1 MRQMSKIP
9 EMWIIRNSKTGE
21 IWRAKSGK
29 SSWKAK
35 AHAKNAWANSYKNLS
50 WYYWQDLV
58 IKRCNELG
66 IEKVFDRQDEGVNC
80 YRVPYFDEQ
89 DVYVLEDVNSD
100 FGIKLK
106 EAESILRDILISYE
120 CGEEI
125 DKKIKRYFD
134 IE

>member
-1 MRQMSKIP
+1 MNKIP
-9 EMWIIRNSKTGE
+9 EMWIIRNKITGE

-35 AHAKNAWANSYKNLS
+35 AHAKNAWANSYKN
-50 WYYWQDLV
+50 YWQTSV
-58 IKRCNELG
+58 ISECDFLG
-66 IEKVFDRQDEGVNC
+66 VTKVFEREREGVNY
-80 YRVPYFDEQ
+80 YRIPYFDEQ

-106 EAESILRDILISYE
+106 EAESILRDILVSYE

-134 IE
+134 KW

>member
-1 MRQMSKIP
+1 MNKIP
-9 EMWIIRNSKTGE
+9 EMWIIRNKLTGE

-35 AHAKNAWANSYKNLS
+35 AHAKNAWANSYNEL
-50 WYYWQDLV
+50 YWRQDLV
-58 IKRCNELG
+58 IKRCGELG
-66 IEKVFDRQDEGVNC
+66 VEKIFERQKEGVNY

-89 DVYVLEDVNSD
+89 DVYVLEDVHSD

-106 EAESILRDILISYE
+106 KAESILRDILCNYE
-120 CGEEI
+120 CGEAI
-125 DKKIKRYFD
+125 DKQIKEYFD

>member
-1 MRQMSKIP
+1 MKRMNKIP
-9 EMWIIRNSKTGE
+9 EMWIIRNKITGE

-35 AHAKNAWANSYKNLS
+35 AHAKNAWANSYKN
-50 WYYWQDLV
+50 YWQTSV
-58 IKRCNELG
+58 ISECDFLG
-66 IEKVFDRQDEGVNC
+66 VTKVFEREREGVNY
-80 YRVPYFDEQ
+80 YRIPYFDEQ

-106 EAESILRDILISYE
+106 EAESILRDILVSYE

-134 IE
+134 KW